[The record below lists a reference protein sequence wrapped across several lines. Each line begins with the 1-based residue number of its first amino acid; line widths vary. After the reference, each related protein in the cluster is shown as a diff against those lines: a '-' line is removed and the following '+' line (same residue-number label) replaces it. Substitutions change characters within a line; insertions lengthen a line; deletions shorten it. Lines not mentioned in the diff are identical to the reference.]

1 MKKENIK
8 VGMFVKVKSEKK
20 CEELGW
26 DFDENYFDRDFC
38 GQVVEVVSNVHNTE
52 WENGTY
58 YDSVDVKHGGY
69 RQCVPIH
76 LLKKLKEDSNEQ
88 Q

>member
-8 VGMFVKVKSEKK
+8 AGMFVKVKSEKK

-38 GQVVEVVSNVHNTE
+38 GQKVEVVSKVHNTE
-52 WENGTY
+52 WENGTC
-58 YDSVDVKHGGY
+58 YDSVNVEYGSLT
-69 RQCVPIH
+69 QIIPIH
-76 LLKKLKEDSNEQ
+76 LIKKIKEDSHEQ
-88 Q
+88 

>member
-1 MKKENIK
+1 MKKENSK
-8 VGMFVKVKSEKK
+8 VGMFAKVKSKKK

-26 DFDENYFDRDFC
+26 DLEENWFDPNFC
-38 GQVVEVVSNVHNTE
+38 GQKVEIINAVSNTE
-52 WENGTY
+52 WENSAY

-76 LLKKLKEDSNEQ
+76 LLKKLKDDSNEQ